1 MKYMTLRAWRSIV
14 LFSDGFWTSYRYQS
28 LNITPTRILK
38 LRFDKFLPLR
48 SYFQTLNNY
57 NRVSSDKCRECF
69 LLIGIISLQQVI
81 KMLLNLLWKETL
93 VQPECRGGFQKGLL
107 RDVMGISG
115 FSLRS
120 HFFAPHRDTYVTTKA
135 RMTCVKNTL
144 RIFRGY
150 FNRKRVRR
158 KNVWSVHVSNFA
170 KCFLF
175 IRYQYLMYTIL

>member
-1 MKYMTLRAWRSIV
+1 M
-14 LFSDGFWTSYRYQS
+14 F
-28 LNITPTRILK
+28 
-38 LRFDKFLPLR
+38 
-48 SYFQTLNNY
+48 YFQT
-57 NRVSSDKCRECF
+57 DF
-69 LLIGIISLQQVI
+69 GQVI
-81 KMLLNLLWKETL
+81 DINHWILRPHGSWNCDLTSFYRCDHISKPSTIITAYRVISAGSVFSWLALFLSNRWLKCFWTCSERRRWFSQSAVGAFK
-93 VQPECRGGFQKGLL
+93 KGLL

-120 HFFAPHRDTYVTTKA
+120 HFFAPHRDTYVTTMA

-175 IRYQYLMYTIL
+175 IRYNI